1 MEPTRSITKIF
12 LQLWKHL
19 SKRRKFQFS
28 ALLVLMTVASIMEIL
43 NIGAVVPLVSSLLD
57 SNYVPEGKLLNQVLG
72 MLSIDTNVSRLYF
85 FTVIFCVATLITNG
99 VKFLVLWLNVRLSL
113 ASGADLSYLAF
124 RNTLYQPY
132 AIHISRN
139 SGDVIHGV
147 LAKVADAASTI
158 NSVLNLITSVVMVLV
173 VFATIFYINPIV
185 AISSFFGF
193 GIVYLVVILLTRDR
207 LTESSKAYTRES
219 ALVIKALIEGLA
231 GIRDVLIDGTQEFYA
246 RIFSNSDLKSRRA
259 KGNIQLISASP
270 RFIVETL
277 GIFVMVAIV
286 YLMSTD
292 ENGLIG
298 AIPVIGAFILG
309 AQRLIPMLHNM
320 YVSWSSIQG
329 NKTALLEAL
338 ELLDQPM
345 PLNALNRAPIPISFS
360 KKIKLNSISF
370 KYKQTS
376 PNVLENIN
384 LKIDKGSIVGFIGK
398 TGCGK
403 STLLD
408 IIMGLLRPCE
418 GWIEIDEV
426 KIDED
431 SLRGW
436 QSNIAHVPQN
446 IFLCDGTIE
455 ENIAFGIPVNQID
468 IAKVKFAAETAQI
481 AKEIESLDNAYK
493 TRIGER
499 GVWLSGGQRQRIGI
513 ARALYKRA
521 SIIILD
527 EATSALDSDTEVR
540 VINAISNL
548 NSDENDRPTLVM
560 VAHRLTTLK
569 SCSKIYKL
577 GDGKI
582 LSEYTYDQLMN

>member
-1 MEPTRSITKIF
+1 M
-12 LQLWKHL
+12 
-19 SKRRKFQFS
+19 
-28 ALLVLMTVASIMEIL
+28 
-43 NIGAVVPLVSSLLD
+43 
-57 SNYVPEGKLLNQVLG
+57 
-72 MLSIDTNVSRLYF
+72 
-85 FTVIFCVATLITNG
+85 
-99 VKFLVLWLNVRLSL
+99 
-113 ASGADLSYLAF
+113 
-124 RNTLYQPY
+124 
-132 AIHISRN
+132 
-139 SGDVIHGV
+139 
-147 LAKVADAASTI
+147 
-158 NSVLNLITSVVMVLV
+158 
-173 VFATIFYINPIV
+173 
-185 AISSFFGF
+185 
-193 GIVYLVVILLTRDR
+193 VYLVVILLTRNR
-207 LTESSKAYTRES
+207 LAESSRAYTRES
-219 ALVIKALIEGLA
+219 AKVIKALIEGLA
-231 GIRDVLIDGTQEFYA
+231 GIRDVLIDGSQEFYA

-259 KGNIQLISASP
+259 KGNIQLISSSP

-277 GIFVMVAIV
+277 GIFVMVAII

-298 AIPVIGAFILG
+298 AIPIIGAFILG

-345 PLNALNRAPIPISFS
+345 SSCVLGRVPPPISFA
-360 KKIKLNSISF
+360 KKIELNSISF
-370 KYKQTS
+370 KYNQTG
-376 PNVLENIN
+376 PTVLKNIN
-384 LKIDKGSIVGFIGK
+384 LKIDKGTIVGFIGK

-408 IIMGLLRPCE
+408 TIMGLLSPSE
-418 GWIEIDEV
+418 GWIDIDNL
-426 KIDED
+426 KIDQD

-468 IAKVKFAAETAQI
+468 IVKVKFAAETAQI
-481 AKEIESLDNAYK
+481 AREIESLGSAYK

-513 ARALYKRA
+513 ARALYKKA
-521 SIIILD
+521 SMIILD
-527 EATSALDSDTEVR
+527 EATSALDSDTEER

-548 NSDENDRPTLVM
+548 NTDKNDRITLIM

-569 SCSKIYKL
+569 RCSKIYKI
-577 GDGKI
+577 GDGRI
-582 LSEYTYDQLMN
+582 IGEYTYDQLMS